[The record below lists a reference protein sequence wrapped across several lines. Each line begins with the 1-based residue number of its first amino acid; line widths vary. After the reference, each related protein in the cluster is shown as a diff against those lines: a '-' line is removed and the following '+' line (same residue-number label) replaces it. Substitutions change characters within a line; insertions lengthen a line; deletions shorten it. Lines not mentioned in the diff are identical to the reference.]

1 MVKKSVSKTVHGSVF
16 PYACGRALVGKR
28 NNGLKNEMDLQRRV
42 SLGGGLQDRIGGQ
55 PLR

>member
-16 PYACGRALVGKR
+16 PYACSRALVGKR